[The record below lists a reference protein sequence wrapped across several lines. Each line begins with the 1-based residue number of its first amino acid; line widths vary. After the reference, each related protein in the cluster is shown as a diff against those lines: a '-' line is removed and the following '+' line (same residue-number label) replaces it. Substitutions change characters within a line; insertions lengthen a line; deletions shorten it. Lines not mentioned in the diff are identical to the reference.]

1 MIAVVALLVAY
12 LLGSISFSWLAVRL
26 VLGTDLRSQG
36 SGNLGAKNTLR
47 SLGVLPAILVFLGD
61 ASKGWLALFLS
72 TIIAPD
78 INLLLPASLCVILG
92 HLFPCWLKFQG
103 GKGLSST
110 VGFTLYLNPIL
121 MISLLLTA
129 ALGLALTRKTNPA
142 AIIALITFPV
152 FFYLTVP
159 QPLAWLWGAAIAAPM
174 LYRHR
179 RDFPDLF
186 KAIKLKG

>member
-1 MIAVVALLVAY
+1 MIPAVALLVAY

-47 SLGVLPAILVFLGD
+47 SLGILPAILVFLGD
-61 ASKGWLALFLS
+61 AGKGWLALFLS

-92 HLFPCWLKFQG
+92 HLFPFWLKFQG
-103 GKGLSST
+103 GKGLSTT
-110 VGFTLYLNPIL
+110 VGFTLYLNPLL

-129 ALGLALTRKTNPA
+129 GLGLALTRKTNPA

-186 KAIKLKG
+186 KAIILKG